1 MEIEVRDNN
10 EIVFTGYAEDF
21 LFMKENDIELEILL
35 DKLERK
41 PYNSIIRY
49 ENMEIEKIKSLMWDW
64 MKILYGKR
72 GKSYGYY
79 FNSGKWKQ

>member
-49 ENMEIEKIKSLMWDW
+49 EEMEIKKVQSLMWDW
-64 MKILYGKR
+64 NGGNDYGTEKPNLY
-72 GKSYGYY
+72 
-79 FNSGKWKQ
+79 